1 METEKQNG
9 TFKEEAALTT
19 IQDVNF
25 FQSKTMFEHA
35 QRVANMLSQ
44 SDLVPA
50 KFKGKIGNCV
60 IALEMAYRMGA
71 SPLMIM
77 QNLNIILGTPAWS
90 SKFLIASLN
99 ACGRFSPLRYEEDEQ
114 NGGRARA
121 WALDK
126 KTGEKLLGAWVTMEM
141 AKAEGWIDK
150 NGSKW
155 KTMPELMRRYRAASF
170 FVNQYAPEISMGFQT
185 VEEVYDIGGQ
195 SPVIDKADKEA
206 ERVRLMIEDCKTI
219 EEVEAL
225 QLQLPE
231 IDSVL
236 FESRKSEINPDWN
249 KVQDAQPEPQAISDE
264 LKHSIITCE
273 TIAQLNELWNTN
285 HKLHN
290 DKEFSD
296 AINKQKIKIGK
307 TLKGE
312 KVL

>member
-1 METEKQNG
+1 MSTEITEVKSEETVDAVLNTVHE
-9 TFKEEAALTT
+9 T
-19 IQDVNF
+19 NF
-25 FQSKTMFEHA
+25 FQSKSMFEHA

-50 KFKGKIGNCV
+50 KFKNKVGNCV

-121 WALDK
+121 CALDK

-141 AKAEGWIDK
+141 AQAEGWVDK

-185 VEEVYDIGGQ
+185 VEEVYDIASQ
-195 SPVIDKADKEA
+195 PTPISEKEKPV
-206 ERVRLMIEDCKTI
+206 ERV
-219 EEVEAL
+219 L
-225 QLQLPE
+225 QLIEQCKGLKE
-231 IDSVL
+231 L
-236 FESRKSEINPDWN
+236 ESL
-249 KVQDAQPEPQAISDE
+249 V
-264 LKHSIITCE
+264 
-273 TIAQLNELWNTN
+273 AQLGDDVKELV
-285 HKLHN
+285 L
-290 DKEFSD
+290 S
-296 AINKQKIKIGK
+296 AIN
-307 TLKGE
+307 E
-312 KVL
+312 KREEFVK